1 MKKILNL
8 IMALSLLAAA
18 PVAMA
23 DGPLDKGNFSAN
35 IAYTTD
41 YVFRGISLSNDNA
54 AVSGGFDWGYSGFY
68 LGTWASSISPVED
81 ETAEIDFYGG
91 YGGEFSGVSYT
102 LDLLYYYYP
111 GQTGDPTPDLD
122 YFEFGGSLGY
132 TFAAPLEPTIGFGVM
147 HSTDFFAETGSA
159 TYYKTNLGLSLPVEF
174 GLSFTYGYQDF
185 DEDKVG
191 INGYDHWGVDISRSL
206 SIFDFTIG
214 YSDTDSNGES
224 FEGDGTEK
232 VIFTVGASF

>member
-8 IMALSLLAAA
+8 ILAISLFAATSVVMAE
-18 PVAMA
+18 
-23 DGPLDKGNFSAN
+23 GPLDKGNFSAN

-54 AVSGGFDWGYSGFY
+54 AISGGFDWGYSGFY
-68 LGTWASSISPVED
+68 VGTWGSSISPVED
-81 ETAEIDFYGG
+81 ETMEIDFYGG
-91 YGGEFSGVSYT
+91 YGGELGGVSYT
-102 LDLLYYYYP
+102 LDLLYYFYP
-111 GQTGDPTPDLD
+111 GQSGDPTPDLD
-122 YFEFGGSLGY
+122 FFEFGGSLGY
-132 TFAAPLEPTIGFGVM
+132 TFDTSLKPTVGMSIM
-147 HSTDFFAETGSA
+147 HSTDFTGETGSA
-159 TYYKTNLGLSLPVEF
+159 TYYKPTLGLSLPADF
-174 GLSFTYGYQDF
+174 SLTFTYGYQDF

-191 INGYDHWGVDISRSL
+191 INGYDHWGVDISKSL

-232 VIFTVGASF
+232 IVFTVGASF

>member
-8 IMALSLLAAA
+8 IMALAFFAAA
-18 PVAMA
+18 PLAMA
-23 DGPLDKGNFSAN
+23 EGALDKGNFSAN

-54 AVSGGFDWGYSGFY
+54 ALSGGFDWGYSGFY
-68 LGTWASSISPVED
+68 VGTWASSISPVED
-81 ETAEIDFYGG
+81 ETLEIDFYGG
-91 YGGEFSGVSYT
+91 YGGEFSGISYS

-111 GQTGDPTPDLD
+111 GQTGDPSPDLD
-122 YFEFGGSLGY
+122 YFEFGGTLGY
-132 TFAAPLEPTIGFGVM
+132 TFAAPLQPTLGFGVM
-147 HSTDFFAETGSA
+147 HSTDFFAESGDA
-159 TYYKTNLGLSLPVEF
+159 TYFKGNIDLSLPAEF
-174 GLSFTYGYQDF
+174 GLSFTYGYQDL
-185 DEDKVG
+185 DEDKNG
-191 INGYDHWGVDISRSL
+191 INGYNHWGVDLSRSL

-232 VIFTVGASF
+232 IIFTVGASF